1 MGAGKPAPT
10 LYSFAPLTHII
21 FRSQS
26 SLQMLRS
33 LRSLRGMGRSPIP
46 KRERSDRINWW
57 CAPHTNHQLI
67 SVNVGLTAHYTGS
80 ANASHRSLR
89 SLYTYV
95 RIFLP
100 TSPQGEGGKY

>member
-33 LRSLRGMGRSPIP
+33 LRIATGAKPLKGSVATVLIGGVLRTLT
-46 KRERSDRINWW
+46 
-57 CAPHTNHQLI
+57 TN
-67 SVNVGLTAHYTGS
+67 
-80 ANASHRSLR
+80 
-89 SLYTYV
+89 
-95 RIFLP
+95 
-100 TSPQGEGGKY
+100 